1 MIEGIKKIREAFKRI
16 TAGLKKEDETFNMPT
31 DQMLGKEVIFA
42 DGEHPIKEVP
52 RAITQK
58 EGIENSL
65 LIQGIIG
72 TNLSKVC
79 DLEIFKANNKRK
91 MDGQPL
97 RRDVA
102 KRKVRKKRRKV
113 SDSDTTNKMMHHW

>member
-31 DQMLGKEVIFA
+31 DQMPEKEVIFA
-42 DGEHPIKEVP
+42 DGQHPFQGVP
-52 RAITQK
+52 EAITKK

-65 LIQGIIG
+65 LVQGILG
-72 TNLSKVC
+72 VNMSKIT
-79 DLEIFKANNKRK
+79 DLEILKPNNKRK

-97 RRDVA
+97 RRVVA
-102 KRKVRKKRRKV
+102 ERKVRKKRV
-113 SDSDTTNKMMHHW
+113 SDSDTMK

>member
-16 TAGLKKEDETFNMPT
+16 TAGLKKEDGTFNMPT
-31 DQMLGKEVIFA
+31 DQMPEKEVIFA
-42 DGEHPIKEVP
+42 DGEHSIKEVP
-52 RAITQK
+52 GAITQK

-65 LIQGIIG
+65 LIQGILG
-72 TNLSKVC
+72 VNMSKIT
-79 DLEIFKANNKRK
+79 DLEILKANNKRK

-102 KRKVRKKRRKV
+102 KRKIRKKRV
-113 SDSDTTNKMMHHW
+113 SESDTTQ